1 MCSPLLHSLVPMQ
14 DVCLMRYRSHVLH
27 ALLEGF
33 VLRRGHEILR
43 VTLPPKFEH
52 TIYLRPS
59 TVQAVLYN
67 YNMNQMQGVTAS
79 SNAGP
84 LRAFAVCSK
93 VGVCM

>member
-1 MCSPLLHSLVPMQ
+1 
-14 DVCLMRYRSHVLH
+14 MRYRSHVLH

-52 TIYLRPS
+52 TIFLRPS

-67 YNMNQMQGVTAS
+67 YNMNQMQGVMAG

-93 VGVCM
+93 VGGGDVCVCVCVHVQVHVQV